1 MKKLILYSLLAC
13 ATFSMQSCLFSEED
27 LFEQS
32 SADRENASVLELK
45 SLLTSSTNGWRL
57 VYRYGNGGMSGAAN
71 LFFKF
76 DANEVTIASDYATSS
91 YTPGQTATSLYTVQS
106 YNGTEISF
114 DSYNEILHA
123 FCEPNG
129 YNDPGL
135 MGDYEFIVRST
146 SENEI
151 RLTGKK
157 HGVEMVMTRLD
168 DTVDWTTYLATAAQ
182 ISDDSD
188 YPQFAVINGGQK
200 IAVVERSLN
209 ERAFTVVEDN
219 GDGTSTSYVY
229 PFVATDKGV
238 ELIEPLVVSG
248 IPIQNLT
255 WNGEERTFT
264 CTDEGVDAVL
274 KYERSA
280 GYDQYLGTY
289 LIEGASNLSA
299 AYGTITL
306 EPYKDGRLYMANYG
320 FSFSSGVSV
329 RFQMIFNYDIE
340 TEGIYIYGMN
350 NVGVDSNGG
359 IVELALGFTSGGG
372 RYSIFNSRD
381 FIMEGIKSQD
391 AQGRMVIFF
400 ALPQDFKENGAQS
413 LLFLSSSIWDVWTD
427 PVMTKLD

>member
-1 MKKLILYSLLAC
+1 M
-13 ATFSMQSCLFSEED
+13 
-27 LFEQS
+27 
-32 SADRENASVLELK
+32 
-45 SLLTSSTNGWRL
+45 
-57 VYRYGNGGMSGAAN
+57 
-71 LFFKF
+71 
-76 DANEVTIASDYATSS
+76 
-91 YTPGQTATSLYTVQS
+91 
-106 YNGTEISF
+106 
-114 DSYNEILHA
+114 
-123 FCEPNG
+123 
-129 YNDPGL
+129 
-135 MGDYEFIVRST
+135 

-151 RLTGKK
+151 HLTGKK
-157 HGVEMVMTRLD
+157 YGVEMVMTRLD
-168 DTVDWTTYLATAAQ
+168 DTVDWTTYLAAAAQ

-238 ELIEPLVVSG
+238 KLIEPLVVNG

-274 KYERSA
+274 IYERSA

-320 FSFSSGVSV
+320 FSFSGGVSV
-329 RFQMIFNYDIE
+329 SFKMIFNYDIE

-359 IVELALGFTSGGG
+359 IVELALGYTSGGG
-372 RYSIFNSRD
+372 LYSIFTSRD
-381 FIMEGIKSQD
+381 FIMEGIKTQD
-391 AQGRMVIFF
+391 AQGRMVISF

-413 LLFLSSSIWDVWTD
+413 LLFVSSSIWDVWTD
-427 PVMTKLD
+427 PVLTKLD

>member
-45 SLLTSSTNGWRL
+45 SLLTSAPNGWKL

-76 DANEVTIASDYATSS
+76 DANEVTVASDYATSS

-188 YPQFAVINGGQK
+188 YNLFNLMQGDQK
-200 IAVVERSLN
+200 VASVMREG
-209 ERAFTVVEDN
+209 RAFLLGSVDEN
-219 GDGTSTSYVY
+219 GTSSYAYY
-229 PFVATDKGV
+229 PFVCTENGVKTVEPMVCNGISMQNFTWDNAT
-238 ELIEPLVVSG
+238 S
-248 IPIQNLT
+248 
-255 WNGEERTFT
+255 TFT
-264 CTDEGVDAVL
+264 CTDEGSNVKLVFERPAN
-274 KYERSA
+274 YEK
-280 GYDQYLGTY
+280 YLGTY
-289 LIEGASNLSA
+289 HVQSGSSSFSL
-299 AYGTITL
+299 TL
-306 EPYKDGRLYMANYG
+306 EVKKDGKSYQATKTYYL
-320 FSFSSGVSV
+320 
-329 RFQMIFNYDIE
+329 
-340 TEGIYIYGMN
+340 
-350 NVGVDSNGG
+350 
-359 IVELALGFTSGGG
+359 SGGG
-372 RYSIFNSRD
+372 TWTMNVEFYYDTERDDISANGQVVGYMDGAAVGLYPGLRSGGNFYSTLETVFEGTTTEQDGQMTITFKNNPYSQLEMNDWLFIYNS
-381 FIMEGIKSQD
+381 G
-391 AQGRMVIFF
+391 GYRMMT
-400 ALPQDFKENGAQS
+400 AWEN
-413 LLFLSSSIWDVWTD
+413 
-427 PVMTKLD
+427 PVFTKVSD

>member
-1 MKKLILYSLLAC
+1 MKKLILYSVLAC
-13 ATFSMQSCLFSEED
+13 MTFSMQSCLFSEDD

-32 SADRENASVLELK
+32 SADRENASVVELK
-45 SLLTSSTNGWRL
+45 SLLTSATNGWKL
-57 VYRYGNGGMSGAAN
+57 EYRYGNEGMDGAAN

-91 YTPGQTATSLYTVQS
+91 YSPGETATSLYTVQS

-151 RLTGKK
+151 HLTGKK
-157 HGVEMVMTRLD
+157 YGVEMVMTRLD
-168 DTVDWTTYLATAAQ
+168 DTVDWATYLAAAAQ
-182 ISDDSD
+182 VSDDSD

-200 IAVVERSLN
+200 IAVVERNLN
-209 ERAFTVVEDN
+209 ERAFTVVEN
-219 GDGTSTSYVY
+219 KEDGTSVSYSY

-238 ELIEPLVVSG
+238 KLIEPLVLGG

-255 WNGEERTFT
+255 WNSEDLTFT
-264 CTDEGVDAVL
+264 CTDEGVDAIL

-289 LIEGASNLSA
+289 QIEGASNLSA
-299 AYGTITL
+299 VYGTITL
-306 EPYKDGRLYMANYG
+306 EPYKDGRLYVANYG
-320 FSFSSGVSV
+320 FRFSSGISVS
-329 RFQMIFNYDIE
+329 FQMIFNYDIE
-340 TEGIYIYGMN
+340 SESIYIYGMN
-350 NVGVDSNGG
+350 NVGMDSNGG
-359 IVELALGFTSGGG
+359 TIELALGFTSGGG

-391 AQGRMVIFF
+391 AQGRMVISF

>member
-13 ATFSMQSCLFSEED
+13 ATVSMQSCLFSEED

-45 SLLTSSTNGWRL
+45 SLLTSAPNGWKL
-57 VYRYGNGGMSGAAN
+57 EYRYGSEGMGGAAN

-168 DTVDWTTYLATAAQ
+168 DTLDWTTYLAAAAQ
-182 ISDDSD
+182 ISEDSD
-188 YPQFAVINGGQK
+188 YNLFNLMQGDQK
-200 IAVVERSLN
+200 VASVMREG
-209 ERAFTVVEDN
+209 RAFLLESVDEN
-219 GDGTSTSYVY
+219 GTSSYAYY
-229 PFVATDKGV
+229 PFVCTENGVKTVEPMVCNGISMQNFTWDNAT
-238 ELIEPLVVSG
+238 S
-248 IPIQNLT
+248 
-255 WNGEERTFT
+255 TFS
-264 CTDEGVDAVL
+264 CTDEGSNVKLVFERPAN
-274 KYERSA
+274 YEK
-280 GYDQYLGTY
+280 YLGTY
-289 LIEGASNLSA
+289 HVQSGSSSFSLTLEVKKDGKSYQATKTYYLSGGSTWTMNVEFYYDTERDDISANGQVVGYMDGAAVGLYPGLRSGGNFYSTLETVFEGTTTEQD
-299 AYGTITL
+299 GQMTITFKNNPYSQL
-306 EPYKDGRLYMANYG
+306 EMNDWL
-320 FSFSSGVSV
+320 F
-329 RFQMIFNYDIE
+329 
-340 TEGIYIYGMN
+340 IYN
-350 NVGVDSNGG
+350 
-359 IVELALGFTSGGG
+359 SGG
-372 RYSIFNSRD
+372 Y
-381 FIMEGIKSQD
+381 
-391 AQGRMVIFF
+391 RMMT
-400 ALPQDFKENGAQS
+400 AWEN
-413 LLFLSSSIWDVWTD
+413 
-427 PVMTKLD
+427 PVFTKVSD

>member
-1 MKKLILYSLLAC
+1 MKKLILYSVLAC
-13 ATFSMQSCLFSEED
+13 MTFSMQSCLFSEED

-32 SADRENASVLELK
+32 SADRENASVIELK
-45 SLLTSSTNGWRL
+45 SLLTSATNGWKL
-57 VYRYGNGGMSGAAN
+57 EYRYGSEGMDGAAN

-91 YTPGQTATSLYTVQS
+91 YNPGETATSLYTVQS

-151 RLTGKK
+151 HLTGKK
-157 HGVEMVMTRLD
+157 YGVEMVMTRLD
-168 DTVDWTTYLATAAQ
+168 DTVDWATYLAAAAQ

-200 IAVVERSLN
+200 IAVVERNLN
-209 ERAFTVVEDN
+209 ERAFTVVEN
-219 GDGTSTSYVY
+219 KEDGTSVSYSY

-238 ELIEPLVVSG
+238 KLIEPLVLGG

-255 WNGEERTFT
+255 WNSEDLTFT
-264 CTDEGVDAVL
+264 CTDEGVDAIL

-289 LIEGASNLSA
+289 QIEGASNLSA
-299 AYGTITL
+299 VYGTITL
-306 EPYKDGRLYMANYG
+306 EPYKDGRLYVANYG
-320 FSFSSGVSV
+320 FRFSSGISVS
-329 RFQMIFNYDIE
+329 FQMIFNYDIE
-340 TEGIYIYGMN
+340 SESIYIYGMN
-350 NVGVDSNGG
+350 NVGMDSNGG
-359 IVELALGFTSGGG
+359 TIELALGFTSGGG

-391 AQGRMVIFF
+391 AQGRMVISF

>member
-13 ATFSMQSCLFSEED
+13 ATVSMQSCLFSEED

-45 SLLTSSTNGWRL
+45 SLLTSAPNGWKL
-57 VYRYGNGGMSGAAN
+57 EYRYGSEGMGGAAN

-168 DTVDWTTYLATAAQ
+168 DTLDWTTYLAAAAQ
-182 ISDDSD
+182 ISEDSD
-188 YPQFAVINGGQK
+188 YNLFNLMQGDQK
-200 IAVVERSLN
+200 VASVMREG
-209 ERAFTVVEDN
+209 RAFLLGSVDEN
-219 GDGTSTSYVY
+219 GTSSYAYY
-229 PFVATDKGV
+229 PFVCTENGVKTVEPMVCNGISMQNFTWDNAT
-238 ELIEPLVVSG
+238 S
-248 IPIQNLT
+248 
-255 WNGEERTFT
+255 TFT
-264 CTDEGVDAVL
+264 CTDEGSNVKLVFERPAN
-274 KYERSA
+274 YEK
-280 GYDQYLGTY
+280 YLGTY
-289 LIEGASNLSA
+289 HVQSGSSSFSL
-299 AYGTITL
+299 TL
-306 EPYKDGRLYMANYG
+306 EVKKDGKSYQATKTYYL
-320 FSFSSGVSV
+320 SGGGTWTMNVE
-329 RFQMIFNYDIE
+329 FYYDIE
-340 TEGIYIYGMN
+340 RDDISANGQV
-350 NVGVDSNGG
+350 VGYMDGAAVGLYPG
-359 IVELALGFTSGGG
+359 LRSGGNF
-372 RYSIFNSRD
+372 YSTLETVFEGTTTEQDGQMTITFKNNPYSQLEMNDWLFIYNS
-381 FIMEGIKSQD
+381 G
-391 AQGRMVIFF
+391 GYRMMT
-400 ALPQDFKENGAQS
+400 AWEN
-413 LLFLSSSIWDVWTD
+413 
-427 PVMTKLD
+427 PVFTKVSD

>member
-13 ATFSMQSCLFSEED
+13 MTFSMQSCLFSEDD

-32 SADRENASVLELK
+32 SADRENTSVVELK
-45 SLLTSSTNGWRL
+45 SLLTSSTNGWKL
-57 VYRYGNGGMSGAAN
+57 VYRYGSEGRGGAAN

-91 YTPGQTATSLYTVQS
+91 YSPGQTATSLYTVQS

-114 DSYNEILHA
+114 DSYSEILHT

-135 MGDYEFIVRST
+135 MGDYEFIVRSM

-151 RLTGKK
+151 HLTGKK
-157 HGVEMVMTRLD
+157 YGVEMVMTRLD
-168 DTVDWTTYLATAAQ
+168 DTVDWTTYLAAAAQ

-238 ELIEPLVVSG
+238 KLIEPLVVNG

-274 KYERSA
+274 IYERSA

-289 LIEGASNLSA
+289 LIEGASNLSTV
-299 AYGTITL
+299 YGTITL
-306 EPYKDGRLYMANYG
+306 EPYRDGRLYVANYG
-320 FSFSSGVSV
+320 FSFGSGVTV

-350 NVGVDSNGG
+350 NVGLDSNGET
-359 IVELALGFTSGGG
+359 IELALGFTKDGSM
-372 RYSIFNSRD
+372 YSIFNSRD
-381 FIMEGIKSQD
+381 FIMRGVKTMDE
-391 AQGRMVIFF
+391 QGRMVVSFTI
-400 ALPQDFKENGAQS
+400 PQDFKDDGAQS
-413 LLFLSSSIWDVWTD
+413 LLFLSSNIWDVWTD

>member
-45 SLLTSSTNGWRL
+45 SLLTSAPNGWKL

-76 DANEVTIASDYATSS
+76 DANEVTVASDYATSS

-289 LIEGASNLSA
+289 LIEGASTLSA
-299 AYGTITL
+299 AYGTIT
-306 EPYKDGRLYMANYG
+306 
-320 FSFSSGVSV
+320 
-329 RFQMIFNYDIE
+329 
-340 TEGIYIYGMN
+340 
-350 NVGVDSNGG
+350 
-359 IVELALGFTSGGG
+359 
-372 RYSIFNSRD
+372 
-381 FIMEGIKSQD
+381 
-391 AQGRMVIFF
+391 
-400 ALPQDFKENGAQS
+400 
-413 LLFLSSSIWDVWTD
+413 
-427 PVMTKLD
+427 

>member
-1 MKKLILYSLLAC
+1 M
-13 ATFSMQSCLFSEED
+13 TFSMQSCLFSEED

-45 SLLTSSTNGWRL
+45 SLLTSSTNGWKL
-57 VYRYGNGGMSGAAN
+57 EYRYGSEGLGGAAN

-91 YTPGQTATSLYTVQS
+91 YSPGQTAASLYTVQS

-135 MGDYEFIVRST
+135 MGDYEFIVRSM

-151 RLTGKK
+151 HLTGKK
-157 HGVEMVMTRLD
+157 YGVEMVMTRLD
-168 DTVDWTTYLATAAQ
+168 DTVDWTTYLAAAAQ

-238 ELIEPLVVSG
+238 KLIEPLVVNG

-274 KYERSA
+274 IYERSA

-320 FSFSSGVSV
+320 FSFSGGVSV
-329 RFQMIFNYDIE
+329 SFKMIFNYDIE

-359 IVELALGFTSGGG
+359 IVELALGYTSGGG
-372 RYSIFNSRD
+372 LYSIFTSRD
-381 FIMEGIKSQD
+381 FIMEGIKTQD
-391 AQGRMVIFF
+391 AQGRMVISF

-413 LLFLSSSIWDVWTD
+413 LLFVSSSIWDVWTD
-427 PVMTKLD
+427 PVLTKLD